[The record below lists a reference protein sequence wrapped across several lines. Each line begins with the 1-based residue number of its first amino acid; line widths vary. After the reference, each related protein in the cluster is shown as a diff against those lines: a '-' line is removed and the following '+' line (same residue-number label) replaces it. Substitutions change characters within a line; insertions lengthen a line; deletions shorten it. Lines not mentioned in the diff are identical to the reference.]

1 MPHCII
7 EYAKNIEHSVT
18 PQQLLNAVFQG
29 TAKSQLFY
37 KDTDIKTRAIAY
49 EHYQIGAKKDD
60 FVHVTIKI
68 LSGRTLTQ
76 RQHLS
81 SLVLDAL
88 SLLNFNDTSLTIE
101 VIDMEKDSYT
111 KKLT

>member
-7 EYAKNIEHSVT
+7 EYAKDIEKSVK
-18 PQQLLNAVFQG
+18 PQQMLKAVFQG
-29 TAKSQLFY
+29 ASQSQLFS

-49 EHYQIGAKKDD
+49 DHYQIADKKVD

-68 LSGRTLTQ
+68 LSGRTLVQ

-81 SLVLDAL
+81 SLVLSELVA
-88 SLLNFNDTSLTIE
+88 LNFSDSSLTIE
-101 VIDMEKDSYT
+101 IVDIDKDSYE

>member
-7 EYAKNIEHSVT
+7 EYAKNIENLVK

-29 TAKSQLFY
+29 AAKSQLFT
-37 KDTDIKTRAIAY
+37 KDTDIKTRSIAY
-49 EHYQIGAKKDD
+49 DHYQIGDEKND

-68 LSGRTLTQ
+68 LSGRTLLQ

-81 SLVLDAL
+81 SLVLNSL
-88 SLLNFNDTSLTIE
+88 SSLNFNDTSLTVEI
-101 VIDMEKDSYT
+101 VDMEKESYV

>member
-7 EYAKNIEHSVT
+7 EYAKDIEKSVT
-18 PQQLLNAVFQG
+18 PQQLLKAVFQG
-29 TAKSQLFY
+29 ASKSQLFA
-37 KDTDIKTRAIAY
+37 KDTDIKTRAVVY
-49 EHYQIGAKKDD
+49 DHYQIGNNKDK

-68 LSGRTLTQ
+68 LSGRTLEQ

-81 SLVLDAL
+81 SLVLEQL
-88 SLLNFNDTSLTIE
+88 LTLNFSETSITIE
-101 VIDMEKDSYT
+101 VVDIDKDSYA